1 MLSGKTAF
9 ITGSN
14 RGIGKSILK
23 RFVENKANIICSVR
37 KIDDKFSSFVKD
49 LSNKYKVKIEILEFD
64 LQNEVSMKDS
74 IEKLHKKID
83 KIDILVNNAG
93 IPGGAIFEMTSMKNL
108 KNIFEI
114 NFFSQIRLTQLLLK
128 FLKKSKNGSIVNIG
142 SISGVVPE
150 RGNLMYGSS
159 KASLMFATRIMSKEF
174 SNYNIRVNAVA
185 PSVTATEMLDKMDK
199 KAMEKMLKMSNLS
212 EPLSTSEVADE
223 VLFLASEKSLQ
234 VNGQIIRL
242 EGNKIDK

>member
-1 MLSGKTAF
+1 
-9 ITGSN
+9 
-14 RGIGKSILK
+14 
-23 RFVENKANIICSVR
+23 
-37 KIDDKFSSFVKD
+37 
-49 LSNKYKVKIEILEFD
+49 
-64 LQNEVSMKDS
+64 
-74 IEKLHKKID
+74 
-83 KIDILVNNAG
+83 
-93 IPGGAIFEMTSMKNL
+93 
-108 KNIFEI
+108 
-114 NFFSQIRLTQLLLK
+114 
-128 FLKKSKNGSIVNIG
+128 
-142 SISGVVPE
+142 
-150 RGNLMYGSS
+150 MYGSS

>member
-108 KNIFEI
+108 KNI
-114 NFFSQIRLTQLLLK
+114 LLLK

>member
-142 SISGVVPE
+142 SIAGVVPE